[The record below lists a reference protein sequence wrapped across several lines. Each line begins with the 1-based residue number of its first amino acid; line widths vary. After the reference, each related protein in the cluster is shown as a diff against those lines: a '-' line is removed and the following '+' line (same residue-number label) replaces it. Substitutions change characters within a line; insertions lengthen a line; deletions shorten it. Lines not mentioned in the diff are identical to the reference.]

1 MESLNLCE
9 ICNQIC
15 HIKHKKIHYKNYNE
29 FTFGD
34 MMAILSYANLLKIND
49 KNIIFEKIKQVLND
63 EYNEFKNSLTK
74 DYQLIMVNL
83 YEKKYLKKIENEFLL
98 VKNYYTYFSK
108 NENKIKNT
116 FIESKLPFEDFI
128 KEIRKTKVKKR
139 KLCLHCCK
147 YFQNLKNHNFFID
160 REKKINGCRQVTYNL
175 INSKDEDTLN
185 FIVDLIKYDETAYY
199 KSSTLEIKTKLL
211 ENAKKGLINMNLKT
225 ENDVLDLY
233 EKIKK
238 LFFSDNRIAN
248 QFVKT
253 YYKKIKE
260 GNIEISKIY
269 PSFSN
274 GDINS
279 INLLSNQK
287 NIKGKKRNLNLLDV
301 INNELYIEASNNY
314 FLDKRNRIN
323 SKEENNN
330 TFLIENNTTNKINS
344 SDSTEYSIINIT
356 STLPSILENQIN
368 NIFNKYI

>member
-1 MESLNLCE
+1 M
-9 ICNQIC
+9 
-15 HIKHKKIHYKNYNE
+15 HKRNRINSKEENNN
-29 FTFGD
+29 TF
-34 MMAILSYANLLKIND
+34 L
-49 KNIIFEKIKQVLND
+49 
-63 EYNEFKNSLTK
+63 
-74 DYQLIMVNL
+74 
-83 YEKKYLKKIENEFLL
+83 IEN
-98 VKNYYTYFSK
+98 NAT
-108 NENKIKNT
+108 NKIKNT
-116 FIESKLPFEDFI
+116 FIESKLSFEDFI

-147 YFQNLKNHNFFID
+147 FFQNLKVHNFFID

-330 TFLIENNTTNKINS
+330 TFLIENNATNKINS